1 MAARRLRTQR
11 RQQFGRDPKREDCMT
26 ERTNL
31 GDYETR
37 TWEIENREGHGRFGR
52 DVALVLAGIAIGAG
66 VALLFAPKT
75 GEEVRDAIGRSYR
88 KTIEG
93 LSERANDLR
102 ERANDLRER
111 AYELTDDLRE
121 RAPNLLR
128 FAKRRVAQRREG

>member
-1 MAARRLRTQR
+1 MS
-11 RQQFGRDPKREDCMT
+11 
-26 ERTNL
+26 ERAHL
-31 GDYETR
+31 DDYEAR
-37 TWEIENREGHGRFGR
+37 AWEIENRERESRFGR
-52 DVALVLAGIAIGAG
+52 NVALVLAGIAIGAG
-66 VALLFAPKT
+66 VAMLFTPKS

-128 FAKRRVAQRREG
+128 FARKRVAHRREG

>member
-1 MAARRLRTQR
+1 MNQPA
-11 RQQFGRDPKREDCMT
+11 
-26 ERTNL
+26 NL
-31 GDYETR
+31 DDYEAR
-37 TWEIENREGHGRFGR
+37 AWEVENREGQGRFGR
-52 DVALVLAGIAIGAG
+52 DVALVLAGVAIGAG
-66 VALLFAPKT
+66 VALLFAPRT

-88 KTIEG
+88 RTIEG

-128 FAKRRVAQRREG
+128 FAKRRMAQRREG

>member
-1 MAARRLRTQR
+1 MS
-11 RQQFGRDPKREDCMT
+11 
-26 ERTNL
+26 ERAHL
-31 GDYETR
+31 DDYEAR
-37 TWEIENREGHGRFGR
+37 AWEIENRERETRLGR
-52 DVALVLAGIAIGAG
+52 DIALVLAGFAIGAG
-66 VALLFAPKT
+66 VAMLFTPKS